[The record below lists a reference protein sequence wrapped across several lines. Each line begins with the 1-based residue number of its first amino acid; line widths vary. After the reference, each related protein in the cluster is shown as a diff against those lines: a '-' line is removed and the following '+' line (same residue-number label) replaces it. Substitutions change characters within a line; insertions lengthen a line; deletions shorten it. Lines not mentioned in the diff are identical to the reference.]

1 MKLTTQRLKKL
12 IREELEKMNEQDT
25 GKEYYEDFDADLEF
39 VIDNNK
45 KQIIKIDN
53 NIGYPGGEKVEDY
66 SDDPKKFEKEADEIR
81 QMYDK
86 VKEG

>member
-39 VIDNNK
+39 VIDNDK

-53 NIGYPGGEKVEDY
+53 NIGYPGGEEIEDHS
-66 SDDPKKFEKEADEIR
+66 SDPEKFKKEADKIR
-81 QMYDK
+81 QTYDK
-86 VKEG
+86 VEKE